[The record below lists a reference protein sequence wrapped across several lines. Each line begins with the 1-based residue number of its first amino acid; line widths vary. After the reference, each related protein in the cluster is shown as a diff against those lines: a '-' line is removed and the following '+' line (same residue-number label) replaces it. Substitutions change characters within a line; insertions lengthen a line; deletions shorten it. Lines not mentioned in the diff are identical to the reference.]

1 MLAKAVHNV
10 CCVVDPNVFVFGGSV
25 ALRNPWF
32 IDLVHEK
39 AKKLVLN
46 PATLRFKLALC
57 GSDASLIGA
66 SLLVK

>member
-10 CCVVDPNVFVFGGSV
+10 SCVVDPDVFVFGGSV

-32 IDLVHEK
+32 IDLVREK

-46 PATLRFKLALC
+46 PDTLRITLAKC
-57 GSDASLIGA
+57 GDDAGLIGA
-66 SLLVK
+66 SLLAR